1 MTTRCSYCG
10 RNIDENNETN
20 KGKKYLL
27 CTRNCIF
34 VPRGANSYSYNG
46 KENYEKE
53 VKKKMTK
60 KEELVVLEDCPA
72 PVEKKIKKVKVATS
86 GEFKKGSKFVP
97 CSVCGKQKFC
107 RQDVYDARVAKF
119 GSEKKMLSS
128 YVCRDCKTKQKPV
141 K

>member
-1 MTTRCSYCG
+1 MWRQDAVIVVEILTKITKLIKAK
-10 RNIDENNETN
+10 NIYYAHVTV
-20 KGKKYLL
+20 YLFL
-27 CTRNCIF
+27 
-34 VPRGANSYSYNG
+34 
-46 KENYEKE
+46 
-53 VKKKMTK
+53 
-60 KEELVVLEDCPA
+60 EEQIHTHIMV
-72 PVEKKIKKVKVATS
+72 KKIKKVKVATS